1 MCKSTALIHT
11 NGATNATRL
20 HKQHIFEYY
29 VRLEKDSFDFHYL
42 RMFMNAWVQQSCDA
56 VRRNRYHNQSIKKGE
71 NKRLYLVPLNDF
83 VINES
88 FILCRL
94 RMKIRAI
101 TFGSDAVVAVIHQF
115 IHFPFWKIC
124 IFIRFDTPNHF
135 KCRCIATVGVHRTS
149 CMHSWNG
156 WGRSKRCVAVFI
168 SIPKQT

>member
-20 HKQHIFEYY
+20 HKQHIF
-29 VRLEKDSFDFHYL
+29 DSK
-42 RMFMNAWVQQSCDA
+42 RVASVSATCACSWNAWVQQSCDA
-56 VRRNRYHNQSIKKGE
+56 VRHNRQHNQSIKKGE

-83 VINES
+83 IINES

-94 RMKIRAI
+94 RLEIRSF

-115 IHFPFWKIC
+115 IRFSFWKIC
-124 IFIRFDTPNHF
+124 IFIRFDTPNQF
-135 KCRCIATVGVHRTS
+135 KCRCIYCYRWLRTS
-149 CMHSWNG
+149 GMHSWNG
-156 WGRSKRCVAVFI
+156 WGRSSRCAAVFI